1 MKKLLSFLMFFE
13 NILNWIKKEYQAEK
27 PTIKVAWS
35 IGDLKATVTLTFP
48 NISVMTDTML
58 AALKS
63 FIEAHE
69 SLVDYTVNGNEIII
83 TVTI

>member
-13 NILNWIKKEYQAEK
+13 NILNWIKEEYQAEK
-27 PTIKVAWS
+27 PTVKVAWS
-35 IGDLKATVTLTFP
+35 IGDWKATITLTFQ

-69 SLVDYTVNGNEIII
+69 SLVDYTVSGNDIII